1 MKMVLAAWL
10 RRSVAGLA
18 LVATPA
24 VAAPYCINI
33 QGITA
38 QCLYFDANEC
48 RIQANRAGGSC
59 DVNPTEVTLPA
70 GGTYPYC
77 VVGAGFSSC
86 KFVDRGSC
94 ETEARRLKANC
105 AQSYATGPASAPPDP
120 YRDLFVT
127 GR

>member
-1 MKMVLAAWL
+1 MKTVLAAWL
-10 RRSVAGLA
+10 RRGVAGLA

-33 QGITA
+33 QGITE

-48 RIQANRAGGSC
+48 RIQAQRAGGSC
-59 DVNPTEVTLPA
+59 DVNPTEVTLPSA
-70 GGTYPYC
+70 GTYPYC
-77 VVGAGFSSC
+77 VVGAGYSAC

-94 ETEARRLKANC
+94 DAEARRLKANC
-105 AQSYATGPASAPPDP
+105 VQSFTASASAPPDP